1 MMLTLTSVCG
11 LTATT
16 GTLTCPGL
24 ALVTIELPWRDN
36 EPNASCVPAG
46 EYELIPYVSPKHG
59 PTWRL
64 HAPELGV
71 WGRSMA
77 PEGMRTE
84 IELHPGTW
92 ASDSEGCVLTGTT
105 AGELFN
111 PKTQR
116 MDPAIF
122 QSRIAFERLRTLLDG
137 TSETDSLLVIRSGAY
152 SAPKE
157 G

>member
-36 EPNASCVPAG
+36 HPDTSCVPAG

-77 PEGMRTE
+77 PEGARTE
-84 IELHPGTW
+84 IELHTGNW
-92 ASDSEGCVLTGTT
+92 ADESLGCILVGLSAGALLNPTTGRTEPAVLHSV
-105 AGELFN
+105 
-111 PKTQR
+111 
-116 MDPAIF
+116 D
-122 QSRIAFERLRTLLDG
+122 AFERLRTLLDG